1 MAIAALLVA
10 SRGRGF
16 QFLKLHGI
24 IPCWLIGCLVKNVL
38 IIIKMRLRQKRLS
51 PELYIVV
58 IV

>member
-10 SRGRGF
+10 LRGRGF

-38 IIIKMRLRQKRLS
+38 IIIKMRAETKASQ
-51 PELYIVV
+51 P
-58 IV
+58 